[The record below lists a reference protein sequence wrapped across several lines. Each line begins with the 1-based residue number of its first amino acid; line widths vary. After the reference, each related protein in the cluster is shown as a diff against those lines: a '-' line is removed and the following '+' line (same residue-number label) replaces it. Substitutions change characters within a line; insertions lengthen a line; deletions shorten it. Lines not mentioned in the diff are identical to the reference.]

1 MDIQKVRLDQFL
13 WAIRLFKTRSL
24 ANKAITDGKVKL
36 NGVDVKPSRAVVIG
50 DVYNVRT
57 SEKKQSI
64 QVIGIIAKR
73 VAYNLAI
80 LNYYDVSTEEE
91 KEFNTNKQVSSFYTG
106 KRLSNVGR
114 PTKKESRD
122 LREFLDPDEI

>member
-91 KEFNTNKQVSSFYTG
+91 KEFNSNKQVSSFYTG

-122 LREFLDPDEI
+122 LRDFLDPNEI